1 MRYQVCAYSVG
12 EPATDGNVFN
22 RVVESSDVVSAC
34 KREIAEKTTAKT
46 VVVKIET
53 LGTVSAVMVLVFERS
68 ESQKVKYVDQ
78 WLELTEGLVREIIDE
93 QESLYLS
100 GDVEWNP
107 MPAEAVVVKK
117 LLETGVAI
125 YVGPSRTR
133 LDVSH
138 LTEYVLSLRF

>member
-1 MRYQVCAYSVG
+1 MRYQVWACSVG
-12 EPATDGNVFN
+12 DPATNATIFN
-22 RVVESSDVVSAC
+22 RVFESSDVVSAC
-34 KREIAEKTTAKT
+34 KLEIAEKTSAKT

-53 LGTVSAVMVLVFERS
+53 LGPVSAVMVLVFERS
-68 ESQKVKYVDQ
+68 ESQKVKYESQ
-78 WLELTEGLVREIIDE
+78 WTALTDGLVRKIIED

-107 MPAEAVVVKK
+107 TPSDYAVVKK

-125 YVGPSRTR
+125 YVGASRIR